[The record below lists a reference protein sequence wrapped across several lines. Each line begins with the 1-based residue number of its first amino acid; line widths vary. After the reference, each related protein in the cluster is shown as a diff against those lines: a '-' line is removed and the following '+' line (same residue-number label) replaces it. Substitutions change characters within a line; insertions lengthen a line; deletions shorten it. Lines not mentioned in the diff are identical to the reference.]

1 MNTIMNGWFSE
12 ICPMWPGMA
21 LSVEIKELIY
31 STKSEFQ
38 QIDLYETKT
47 YGKMLVLDN
56 IIQLTERDE
65 FAYHEMMAHVA
76 LFAHPNPERVLVV
89 GGGDGGVL
97 REAARHDCVER
108 IDWCEIDPAVIE
120 VSRRF
125 LPTMAKGFDDP
136 RVRLHMQDGKQF
148 VDDHRQSYDVIIV
161 DSSDPIGPGKALF
174 EPPFYRSLKA
184 SLKHGGIVAT
194 QGESFFIHTECV
206 KNLTNITRQL
216 FPVQAY
222 SYMLVPSYPGG
233 HLGICLASL
242 GPELKKPAR
251 AISSE
256 MQETLKYYSPEIHQA
271 SFVLPHFMTK
281 GSSMNVST
289 SPATEEPNIQEMN
302 VQQAHIP
309 APVPVEV
316 KIVPSA
322 KPLEIIALYQ
332 DAGWWKDEYDGNISF
347 LDNLVVGSTCFAAAF
362 DRGGT
367 MVGMGR
373 ALSDGVS
380 DAYIQDMVVMKQYQN
395 QGIGRRIIQ
404 ALIKGLTEK
413 KIDWIGLISTP
424 GNQGFYTS
432 MGFRPMEGHT
442 PFVFKGM
449 SEQIDP

>member
-21 LSVEIKELIY
+21 LSVEIEELIY
-31 STKSEFQ
+31 SKKSKFQ
-38 QIDLYETKT
+38 QIDLYMTKT

-65 FAYHEMMAHVA
+65 FAYHEMMTHVP

-89 GGGDGGVL
+89 GGGDGGIL
-97 REAARHDCVER
+97 REVARHDCVGQ

-120 VSRRF
+120 VARRF

-136 RVRLHMQDGKQF
+136 RVRLHMEDGKKF
-148 VDDHRQSYDVIIV
+148 VDDHKQSYDVIIV

-174 EPPFYRSLKA
+174 ELPFYKALKA
-184 SLKHGGIVAT
+184 SLKQGGIVAT

-206 KNLTNITRQL
+206 NNLTTITRQL

-242 GPELKKPAR
+242 GPEVKKPAR
-251 AISSE
+251 PISTG
-256 MQETLKYYSPEIHQA
+256 MQQTLDYYSPEIHQA

-281 GSSMNVST
+281 GSNPDI
-289 SPATEEPNIQEMN
+289 SPFPAKGEPCGQGSS
-302 VQQAHIP
+302 
-309 APVPVEV
+309 VEV
-316 KIVPSA
+316 KIVQSA
-322 KPLEIIALYQ
+322 NPLEIMALYR
-332 DAGWWKDEYDGNISF
+332 DAGWWKKEYDSDTSF
-347 LDNLVVGSTCFAAAF
+347 LDTLVAGSTCFAAAF
-362 DRGGT
+362 DRGT

-380 DAYIQDMVVMKQYQN
+380 DAYIQDMVILRQYRK

-404 ALIKGLTEK
+404 ALIHCLTEK
-413 KIDWIGLISTP
+413 KIDWIGLIATP
-424 GNQGFYTS
+424 GNQGFYAG
-432 MGFRPMEGHT
+432 MGFKPMEGHT
-442 PFVFKGM
+442 PFVFKGAP
-449 SEQIDP
+449 EQIDHGSEE